1 MLNVTPILRY
11 LAKRRSAFL
20 SSSSPIRLQE
30 EQLLSLLRKA
40 KDTKFGRDHGFS
52 DITSVRDYQKRVPIR
67 RYENFWNEYWK
78 EFYPRLENVTWPGL
92 IPYFSLSSGTSSGTT
107 KYIPCS
113 QEMLASNTKAGLDLL
128 FHHVLNRPH
137 SKLMGGKSFML
148 GGSTDLTTPTPGVF
162 CGDLSGIA
170 VKTLPWWA
178 RARYFPPQELAL
190 IKNWEEKVD
199 TLSALSL
206 KEDIRM
212 ISGVP
217 AWLLIFFD
225 KLTTILSEGKKSVA
239 DAYPNLEMIVHGGVN
254 FAPYLHRFQEALRGT
269 HAELRE
275 VYPASEG
282 FVAVADRGYGEGLR
296 LHVDVGIFFEFI
308 PVEEVESSSPTR
320 LTLSEVEVDK
330 NYALVMTTCAGL
342 WSYLIG
348 DTVKFVELS
357 PPRILITG
365 RVSYYLSAFG
375 EHLIADEIEDGVVS
389 ASQTIQKN
397 VVDYSVG
404 PVFPE
409 SAGELGG
416 HVYVVEFEGAPPSPP
431 EQEKF
436 LMELDHQ
443 LCKRNEDYE
452 AHRSKGFG
460 LKAPILEIM
469 PKGGFALWMKSRGK
483 MGGQNKVPRIITDLT
498 LFKNLREFVCSP
510 SKPE

>member
-11 LAKRRSAFL
+11 LAKRRSSFL
-20 SSSSPIRLQE
+20 NNSNPVELQAA
-30 EQLLSLLRKA
+30 QLLSLLQKA
-40 KDTKFGRDHGFS
+40 KNTKFGRDHGFS
-52 DITSVRDYQKRVPIR
+52 EIRSVSEYQKRVPIR
-67 RYENFWNEYWK
+67 RYEQFWNEYWK
-78 EFYPRLENVTWPGL
+78 ESYPRLENVTWPGL

-128 FHHVLNRPH
+128 FYHAHNRPH

-178 RARYFPPQELAL
+178 KARYFPPQDLAL
-190 IKNWEEKVD
+190 IKNWEEKVES
-199 TLSALSL
+199 LSTLSL

-225 KLTTILSEGKKSVA
+225 KLTTLLPDGKRSIA
-239 DAYPNLEMIVHGGVN
+239 QAYPNLEMIVHGGVN
-254 FAPYLHRFQEALRGT
+254 FAPYLKRFQDALEGT
-269 HAELRE
+269 NAELRE

-282 FVAVADRGYGEGLR
+282 FVAVADRGYGDGLR
-296 LHVDVGIFFEFI
+296 LNVDIGIFFEFI
-308 PVEEVESSSPTR
+308 PVEEVESKSPTR
-320 LTLSEVEVDK
+320 LTLSEVEIDK
-330 NYALVMTTCAGL
+330 NYAIVMTTCAGL

-357 PPRILITG
+357 PPRLLITG

-375 EHLIADEIEDGVVS
+375 EHLIAEEIEDGVVS
-389 ASQTIQKN
+389 ASQSIRQH

-404 PVFPE
+404 PIYPE

-416 HVYVVEFEGAPPSPP
+416 HVYVVEFEGTPPSPA
-431 EQEKF
+431 EQVKF
-436 LMELDHQ
+436 LKELDQ
-443 LCKRNEDYE
+443 NLCKRNEDYE

-460 LKAPILEIM
+460 LKAPTLEIM
-469 PKGGFALWMKSRGK
+469 QKGGFALWMKSRGK
-483 MGGQNKVPRIITDLT
+483 MGGQNKVPRIITDLS
-498 LFKNLREFVCSP
+498 LFKNLREFAAS
-510 SKPE
+510 SREGE